1 MIIFIWIVFVVVFV
15 LAKMMDSADNPQKMN
30 GMIWIGMGA
39 LCLVLDGIS
48 QGLGTIIFF
57 VFLVAKFFLWTITK

>member
-39 LCLVLDGIS
+39 LC
-48 QGLGTIIFF
+48 
-57 VFLVAKFFLWTITK
+57 